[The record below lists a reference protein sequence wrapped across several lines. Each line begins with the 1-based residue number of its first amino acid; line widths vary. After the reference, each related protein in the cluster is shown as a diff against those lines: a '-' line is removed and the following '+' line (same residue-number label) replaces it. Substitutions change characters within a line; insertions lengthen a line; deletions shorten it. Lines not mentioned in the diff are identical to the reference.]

1 MAEALS
7 DFAGKV
13 KPEVVEIQGIEFKVR
28 EFDMRTRALW
38 LDIVNQYE
46 LEDLQYEIQS
56 QIVPKISGM
65 ATDIESDPRVKSV
78 MARYEKLEE
87 KHDDLMDLFLT
98 PDEPEDIDEQLNDLI
113 RRMEEQKAVINEVT
127 ERVQNEVFEEARNA
141 ESKVGEFMEV
151 QDKARIY
158 FVWRL
163 SSDSGD
169 TELGFDE
176 FFDACN
182 GSDYEAAEKLVTE
195 GNARWASLY
204 TNRMQKKPESRKS
217 LN

>member
-7 DFAGKV
+7 EFAGKV

-38 LDIVNQYE
+38 LDIVKEYE
-46 LEDLQYEIQS
+46 LEDLQYKIQS
-56 QIVPKISGM
+56 EVVPKISGM

-78 MARYEKLEE
+78 TQRYEKLQE
-87 KHDDLMDLFLT
+87 KHDELMDLFLS
-98 PDEPEDIDEQLNDLI
+98 PDEPEDIDEQLNQLI
-113 RRMEEQKAVINEVT
+113 ERMEEQRSVIDEVT
-127 ERVQNEVFEEARNA
+127 NRVQTEVFEEARNA
-141 ESKVGEFMEV
+141 ENVVSEFMEI
-151 QDKARIY
+151 QDRARVY

-163 SSDSGD
+163 ASDAGD
-169 TELGFDE
+169 TELEFEE
-176 FFDACN
+176 FFQNCG

-204 TNRMQKKPESRKS
+204 TNRMQKKPETRKN

>member
-46 LEDLQYEIQS
+46 LENLQYEIQS
-56 QIVPKISGM
+56 QVVPKISGM

-78 MARYEKLEE
+78 TARYQKLEE
-87 KHDDLMDLFLT
+87 KHDELMDLFLT
-98 PDEPEDIDEQLNDLI
+98 PDEPEDIDAQLNDLI
-113 RRMEEQKAVINEVT
+113 RRMEEQKAVIDEVT
-127 ERVQNEVFEEARNA
+127 DRVQKEVFEEARNA
-141 ESKVGEFMEV
+141 ENKVGEFMEV

-163 SSDSGD
+163 ASDSGD
-169 TELGFDE
+169 TELGFDD
-176 FFDACN
+176 FFEACN

-204 TNRMQKKPESRKS
+204 TNRIQKKPETRKS